1 MNRRED
7 PLLRQH
13 RSRLLQLAEATN
25 IKPGR
30 GSSKR
35 RGQRQTQGLTPS
47 NGGSSTV
54 RSLQD
59 IVRSDPGYTP
69 NIEHLVFPERKS
81 SNPNLSGKTDG
92 SPPPGTNKSKT
103 NVPTSGRSRLVE
115 VFAKHYS
122 RGSLQDN
129 TITSRKNHLN
139 STSLDSS
146 ILIQYQK
153 QKQYQQKQQSSSSTS
168 GTLSGTL
175 SSGIGSTANS
185 TAIITSIARN
195 TGLTGLRWLSQ
206 TSQSSRQHS
215 TEEGGGTTIRGGS
228 SSNVGV
234 VGGPVSGSSS
244 GQAPALPPR
253 RVSPATDTGDIG
265 NTGTRVERGPNLS
278 IVHLCNTSDPW
289 EVGSQGSAY
298 SVSSN
303 KSQIS
308 SRGKSSS
315 TATTCTTTTI
325 TGGSNRGTYTRGSSI
340 PSLKRHDTTT
350 STSSLKQHRQDSHGQ
365 VSSNSRR
372 REAAT
377 NAFLSGSTGT
387 SGELFIGGNCS
398 RELSPVRW
406 CDREVDGVYLGRSG
420 WVQVQQRSL
429 DENRRINYESNLSN
443 TAAGNLSLPRRAA
456 IKLADYHCSNSEPGK
471 CPQDYSSRL
480 DSQRPD
486 YLALH
491 GQDYESCGT
500 SACTSPRS
508 IPESFSP
515 PSVTPIIS
523 PPPAFQDVVAK
534 TRSSSSS
541 SRHPTSTRSN
551 YGKAPFL
558 PRSNA
563 IDTDIISPPPSPP
576 QTNWS
581 SLPSSSRKSAN
592 APSRRRQ
599 NAVITTLASN
609 TQQQQQQQ
617 QHYRMAQAKSL
628 EDQSSSRRSQFAQR
642 YMESSSSSSSSMGFR
657 SLDSC
662 VTRSAMPR
670 LAENTDSSVE
680 GYEDGDEDDN
690 PSSSLNLSLVSS
702 PIAALNSSTESI
714 RANGERISPSNRQTS
729 RHHHGRTQQGL
740 RRSPGSSES
749 GKQLSFNS
757 PSSSSSSSSSSIE
770 RQGRSPTPNHFH
782 SRRGNV
788 SRQHQSARTSQTS
801 PDSLQSRVRRSRSLQ
816 LPEKRSPSTA
826 PQLVRDHSR
835 ETNESS
841 TTSHRLMIKLPTE
854 RVNER
859 NKRYTL
865 QNRKVQ
871 STDDALN
878 NELFREAEA
887 VTEYLYGTRSRVV
900 THFSVSPDTKL
911 RCNSSTCDFWPHCS
925 QRNTIYSPNQGPP
938 PPVFMKV
945 SQSYPAHQ
953 RLSTDT
959 VGHTNRGSACSSPA
973 SLERMDDR
981 DYRERESSR
990 KNRTSRE
997 HSNLNVQRY
1006 QERPPKSV
1014 LKQPNQNRWSP
1025 LEENNANGSL
1035 DKRMIDRQRVY
1046 KKSEKLIS
1054 SFEMCEKDRKVSP
1067 VQGGKNL
1074 NRSPSGPPP
1083 IVSPSSTSSSSSSDI
1098 WVTTSDRTV
1107 TKSPRNVKSSG
1118 TSTPMDDAVIG
1129 SLKTLMVPPKDGMLS
1144 RPGSAPTRGEDSLTT
1159 DVTLDPHQRS
1169 LSLPKSFLTHNTD
1182 RERGFYSGIKFI
1194 ELPGGVGSSSGSG
1207 DGGGGGGGGALG
1219 KRISR

>member
-35 RGQRQTQGLTPS
+35 RGQRQTQGFTPS
-47 NGGSSTV
+47 NGGASTG

-81 SNPNLSGKTDG
+81 SNPNLTGKSDG
-92 SPPPGTNKSKT
+92 SPPPGTTKSKT
-103 NVPTSGRSRLVE
+103 NAPTSGRSRLVE

-122 RGSLQDN
+122 RGSLQDT

-146 ILIQYQK
+146 NLAH
-153 QKQYQQKQQSSSSTS
+153 YQQQQQQH
-168 GTLSGTL
+168 GV
-175 SSGIGSTANS
+175 GSTTGS

-215 TEEGGGTTIRGGS
+215 TEEGTRGGS

-265 NTGTRVERGPNLS
+265 NTVTRVERGPNLS

-308 SRGKSSS
+308 TRGKSSS
-315 TATTCTTTTI
+315 TTTTSTT
-325 TGGSNRGTYTRGSSI
+325 TGGSNRGSYTRGSSI
-340 PSLKRHDTTT
+340 PSLKRHDTTS

-377 NAFLSGSTGT
+377 SAFLSGSTGT

-429 DENRRINYESNLSN
+429 DENRRINYESSLSS

-471 CPQDYSSRL
+471 CPQDFSSRL

-491 GQDYESCGT
+491 GQDYESCGN

-515 PSVTPIIS
+515 PSITPIIS

-534 TRSSSSS
+534 RSS
-541 SRHPTSTRSN
+541 SRHLASRSN

-563 IDTDIISPPPSPP
+563 IDTDLISPPPSPP

-599 NAVITTLASN
+599 NATTLASN
-609 TQQQQQQQ
+609 TQQQQQQ

-628 EDQSSSRRSQFAQR
+628 EDQSSSRRYQFVQR
-642 YMESSSSSSSSMGFR
+642 YLESSSSSSSSMGFR

-702 PIAALNSSTESI
+702 PVAALNSSTESI
-714 RANGERISPSNRQTS
+714 RANGERISPSNRLT
-729 RHHHGRTQQGL
+729 RHHARTQQGL

-757 PSSSSSSSSSSIE
+757 PTSSSSSSSSVE
-770 RQGRSPTPNHFH
+770 RHKRSPTPNHFH
-782 SRRGNV
+782 RRGNV
-788 SRQHQSARTSQTS
+788 SRQHQSARTSQAS

-826 PQLVRDHSR
+826 PQPVREHSR
-835 ETNESS
+835 ESNES
-841 TTSHRLMIKLPTE
+841 SHRLMIKLPSE
-854 RVNER
+854 RGNER
-859 NKRYTL
+859 SNKRYTL

-878 NELFREAEA
+878 EELFREAEA
-887 VTEYLYGTRSRVV
+887 VTEYLYGTRSRVI
-900 THFSVSPDTKL
+900 T
-911 RCNSSTCDFWPHCS
+911 
-925 QRNTIYSPNQGPP
+925 RNF
-938 PPVFMKV
+938 V
-945 SQSYPAHQ
+945 
-953 RLSTDT
+953 
-959 VGHTNRGSACSSPA
+959 
-973 SLERMDDR
+973 
-981 DYRERESSR
+981 
-990 KNRTSRE
+990 TSRYE
-997 HSNLNVQRY
+997 RHEERRDDNQEQR
-1006 QERPPKSV
+1006 RA
-1014 LKQPNQNRWSP
+1014 NQ
-1025 LEENNANGSL
+1025 ATY
-1035 DKRMIDRQRVY
+1035 DVY
-1046 KKSEKLIS
+1046 FIS
-1054 SFEMCEKDRKVSP
+1054 SKQQQQSQKKEY
-1067 VQGGKNL
+1067 
-1074 NRSPSGPPP
+1074 
-1083 IVSPSSTSSSSSSDI
+1083 
-1098 WVTTSDRTV
+1098 
-1107 TKSPRNVKSSG
+1107 
-1118 TSTPMDDAVIG
+1118 
-1129 SLKTLMVPPKDGMLS
+1129 TLF
-1144 RPGSAPTRGEDSLTT
+1144 A
-1159 DVTLDPHQRS
+1159 
-1169 LSLPKSFLTHNTD
+1169 
-1182 RERGFYSGIKFI
+1182 
-1194 ELPGGVGSSSGSG
+1194 
-1207 DGGGGGGGGALG
+1207 
-1219 KRISR
+1219 